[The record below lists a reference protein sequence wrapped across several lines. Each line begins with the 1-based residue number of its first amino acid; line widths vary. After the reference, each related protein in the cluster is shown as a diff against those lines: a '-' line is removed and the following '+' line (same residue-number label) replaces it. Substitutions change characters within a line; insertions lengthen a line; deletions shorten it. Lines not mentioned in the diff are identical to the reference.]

1 MKNKV
6 WVKSCLFWVS
16 LANILFAAA
25 NIIILVHLAPADGP
39 KELDFDYYGVIVGVI
54 SVLVTLLLGWN
65 IYSVIDIKTVRKEF
79 DLMSKEN
86 KRSLLESKNQFD
98 TLEQNLNKTSL
109 DNIMST
115 IDILTGSGFVEDD
128 CKEAAKLRVYCRLLV
143 VQHRLK
149 DTPGYSETLDGI
161 YDYYK
166 TNKDSLSLPKDEA
179 SSILAILFPIVKS
192 EAKYSKF
199 SEIYNWLS
207 SFLMK

>member
-1 MKNKV
+1 MKIKV

-25 NIIILVHLAPADGP
+25 NIIILVHLAPADCT

-65 IYSVIDIKTVRKEF
+65 IYSVIDIKAAKKEF
-79 DLMSKEN
+79 ELELKKN
-86 KRSLLESKNQFD
+86 QLSLREFKNQFD

-128 CKEAAKLRVYCRLLV
+128 CKEAAILRVYCRLLV
-143 VQHRLK
+143 IQHRLK

-166 TNKDSLSLPKDEA
+166 NNKDNLSLPKNEA
-179 SSILAILFPIVKS
+179 ESILEILVPIAKS
-192 EAKYSKF
+192 EPKYSKF
-199 SEIYNWLS
+199 SEIYNWLAT
-207 SFLMK
+207 FEMK